1 MCCWWV
7 CVDRY
12 VILGGHRD
20 AWVFGGIDPMS
31 GAAVVH
37 ETVRSAGRLLSTGMI
52 FPVSE
57 WNNYCINTQD
67 SLTSVCVC
75 RLEAKEDYNIC
86 QLGCRG
92 VWTAGIYRMGRG
104 TVYAHTIF
112 KTHRII
118 SLHPSRQDNA
128 RLLQER
134 AVAYINADSAI
145 EGENA
150 FLLKKWLSARLFL
163 VLFVCVNVFLNSRYV
178 HSEGWLHSITAYFG
192 VWHHEAGGQI

>member
-1 MCCWWV
+1 MSFLFNISCYMCCWWV

-104 TVYAHTIF
+104 TVYANVHTLYLKHTELSHF
-112 KTHRII
+112 TLLVRIMPGFCRRELWPT
-118 SLHPSRQDNA
+118 SMQT
-128 RLLQER
+128 LQ
-134 AVAYINADSAI
+134 
-145 EGENA
+145 
-150 FLLKKWLSARLFL
+150 
-163 VLFVCVNVFLNSRYV
+163 
-178 HSEGWLHSITAYFG
+178 
-192 VWHHEAGGQI
+192 